1 VSQKRARLTTKERKS
16 SKYSVRPPLNPF
28 DLPADVDERLNEWA
42 YYFRDRQRLERCKSI
57 EHRFQ
62 ATSDDF
68 AKEGWGDTESAPQ
81 VRPERSYALLRA
93 IQTHE
98 AIQKLDRKYRW
109 IITYGYCYPGLP
121 RFVVLKALRK
131 FTGIR
136 FTWNAYL
143 DNLEIGR
150 MRIYAML
157 CR

>member
-109 IITYGYCYPGLP
+109 IITYGYCYPGLGNLP
-121 RFVVLKALRK
+121 AFDLHGMPTSTTWRLGGCV
-131 FTGIR
+131 FTRCSAGDVE
-136 FTWNAYL
+136 N
-143 DNLEIGR
+143 
-150 MRIYAML
+150 
-157 CR
+157 